1 MCAGAHRGVDIC
13 TLGVIRAAPG
23 SNLRSMESPAAA
35 HSASPAELAQRLEA
49 ERGGLPFLFWRA
61 PDGQRILTLE
71 QARERVTVGRGPDVD
86 IGLDADEQ
94 VSRLHAEIERIGGEW
109 TLADDGLSR
118 NGSFL
123 NGERVGGRRRLADG
137 DELRFGATIVV
148 FRAPQP
154 SPSSATI
161 AAPEGS
167 AAPRADRDPAP
178 DPDRA
183 LAARSARAA
192 TTRPRRPTSRSP
204 TRSSSRSTR
213 SRAICGRCSRSS
225 GSATCPRTRSGC
237 GWSSSRCATA

>member
-1 MCAGAHRGVDIC
+1 
-13 TLGVIRAAPG
+13 
-23 SNLRSMESPAAA
+23 MESPAAA

-123 NGERVGGRRRLADG
+123 NGERVGGRRRLSDG
-137 DELRFGATIVV
+137 DELRFGATTVV

-167 AAPRADRDPAP
+167 AAPQLTETQRRILIALSRPFREGSNYATPATNQQIADEVFLSLDSVKGHL
-178 DPDRA
+178 RA
-183 LAARSARAA
+183 LFEKFGIADLPQNQKRVRLVELGLRHGVISVRDLDH
-192 TTRPRRPTSRSP
+192 
-204 TRSSSRSTR
+204 
-213 SRAICGRCSRSS
+213 
-225 GSATCPRTRSGC
+225 
-237 GWSSSRCATA
+237 